1 MIPSLRTPDE
11 RFDNLPGY
19 TFKPNYASS
28 LDGYE
33 GLRVHY
39 LDEGNPAAEHTFL
52 CLHGQPSWSY
62 LYRKMIPIFT
72 DAGHR
77 VIAPDLLGF
86 GRSDKPL
93 DEDVYSFHFHRN
105 MLMALINELDLK
117 NITLVCQDWGGILG
131 LTIPPV
137 MQPRF
142 SRLLVMNTAIP
153 IGESLGEGFAQ
164 WRAFNRTQKDL
175 NIGRLFQRATPSM
188 SDEEAAA
195 YDAPFP
201 DASYKAGVRKFPDLV
216 MTDPDMEGVAE
227 AKQAREWWGSTWH
240 GASFMAIGM
249 ADPVLGEPIMRE
261 LQQTINGCSEPLEIE
276 DGGHFV
282 QESGDLIAQRALQY
296 FDEQGA

>member
-1 MIPSLRTPDE
+1 
-11 RFDNLPGY
+11 
-19 TFKPNYASS
+19 
-28 LDGYE
+28 
-33 GLRVHY
+33 
-39 LDEGNPAAEHTFL
+39 
-52 CLHGQPSWSY
+52 
-62 LYRKMIPIFT
+62 
-72 DAGHR
+72 
-77 VIAPDLLGF
+77 
-86 GRSDKPL
+86 
-93 DEDVYSFHFHRN
+93 
-105 MLMALINELDLK
+105 
-117 NITLVCQDWGGILG
+117 
-131 LTIPPV
+131 
-137 MQPRF
+137 
-142 SRLLVMNTAIP
+142 
-153 IGESLGEGFAQ
+153 LGEGFAQ